1 MNGINVNDIVEVT
14 VTGIQKYGAFVLINN
29 KYDGLIH
36 ISEISNGYVRNIN
49 DYIKIKDR
57 IYAQVVD
64 IDFENSKFKLSI
76 KNIDYRNDGK
86 FINGND
92 NYYTDY
98 IGKLNGDVKPK
109 RRKTDKPPCT
119 LCGQD
124 IYEDVIEEIDGLGE
138 DEIKLYRCMIASDG
152 KAKYATTVAQYIVK
166 SKEVEKRFPKEILKL
181 LLQIEKDF
189 KLQRRSEYNAIK
201 SIKETERDC

>member
-36 ISEISNGYVRNIN
+36 ISEISSGYFKNIN
-49 DYIKIKDR
+49 DYIKIKDK

-92 NYYTDY
+92 NYE
-98 IGKLNGDVKPK
+98 NGFEPLKN
-109 RRKTDKPPCT
+109 R
-119 LCGQD
+119 LELW
-124 IYEDVIEEIDGLGE
+124 I
-138 DEIKLYRCMIASDG
+138 S
-152 KAKYATTVAQYIVK
+152 
-166 SKEVEKRFPKEILKL
+166 EKIKEIMDKM
-181 LLQIEKDF
+181 
-189 KLQRRSEYNAIK
+189 
-201 SIKETERDC
+201 